1 MLPLMPTNPPIVLG
15 VDLDGVC
22 GDYEDA
28 LRRSVARRLGRAP
41 SSLPPQT
48 RMDAYAEWGLTFQEF
63 QDAHR
68 QAVVEDRI
76 FRTME
81 PLPGVSE
88 ALWALSDAGIWIR
101 IITARLLFNG
111 IHEASAADTAF
122 WLDANRI
129 PYRDLCFISDKPD
142 VGADLYVDDSPS
154 NVIALREAGRA
165 TIVFD
170 QPYNRHLS
178 GPRAPSWQDVVAH
191 IQADLDARGR
201 HIPLPLDEPT
211 LPLSP
216 ELD

>member
-1 MLPLMPTNPPIVLG
+1 MISQPPIVLG

-28 LRRSVARRLGRAP
+28 FRRSVARRLGVEP
-41 SSLPPQT
+41 STLAPQT
-48 RMDAYAEWGLTFQEF
+48 MMDAYSEWGLSFGEF

-88 ALWALSDAGIWIR
+88 ALWKLSDAGIWIR
-101 IITARLLFNG
+101 IITARLLFSG
-111 IHEASAADTAF
+111 VHETSAADTAY

-142 VGADLYVDDSPS
+142 VGADLYVDDSPG
-154 NVIALREAGRA
+154 NVAALRDAGRA

-170 QPYNRHLS
+170 QPYNRHLA
-178 GPRAPSWQDVVAH
+178 GPRATSWHDVVTH
-191 IQADLDARGR
+191 IQMELDARGR
-201 HIPLPLDEPT
+201 HIPLPLE
-211 LPLSP
+211 
-216 ELD
+216 EH